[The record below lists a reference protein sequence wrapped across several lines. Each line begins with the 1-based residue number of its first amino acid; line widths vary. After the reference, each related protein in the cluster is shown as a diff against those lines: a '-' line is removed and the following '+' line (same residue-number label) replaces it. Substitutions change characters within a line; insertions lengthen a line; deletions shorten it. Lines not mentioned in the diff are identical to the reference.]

1 MQFLCFLKVKF
12 DDSSSN
18 SSALASK
25 TQTSGS
31 DEVTPGA
38 SCVFKH
44 DQVHR
49 IDFDDCPSAVAF
61 LESAMSRFVFVALVF
76 ILGTHRLTA
85 GVPATDPADLNTKQI
100 FTGGFPQGIYF
111 RGEAFGPA
119 HRDYNSYLSTVL
131 PQAAVFQKFM
141 TEELPMLKP
150 EYAVWATKYVEEHPE
165 KMMTLHLNLEAR
177 LITTD
182 PAVHQRYFPGH
193 WVYEPGS
200 SLTSGIDANAT
211 ELHVADVAPYKVT
224 ANRENKLKGL
234 GHGLVQIL
242 CLVPVDEQGNR
253 DWYRSE
259 YVIIDKID
267 EASKTLTVK
276 RAQLFSTALPH
287 DAGHTLALPMA
298 SGVLGAMAFYNL
310 SSDCPRDKNG
320 HNAGDVFS
328 AEIGEW
334 FGPTGPLAH
343 FNGIA
348 GDVNYFTPTP
358 NRAAKWDVNNDGKA
372 DAGIVDG
379 VDVWRLGDYKFLQ
392 QVRAAI
398 GENRLFT
405 SDGELPN
412 NQQAVGVLDGIES
425 EGLVQPD
432 DGFRGISR
440 TINNHLYWSEN
451 TPRPH
456 DFRYV
461 VLKENAA
468 VDEKRG
474 GQLRRL
480 AIGTACCLG
489 AYVTAIP
496 DGVMPPAFAAYG
508 SLGTP
513 AGPMVRPAQQ
523 SPDLLGGNGLSAT
536 INAKGCTVTKA
547 GDHLEIAASGTGPM
561 TLTLKD
567 LAVPAGD
574 LTIYLDLQALDPL
587 EGFTTNDYVPRLV
600 NVAFSQLPDYG
611 ESKQLDSYYTDL
623 TGYFGTHKRS
633 VVGFYLRRPN
643 LPAQTIDVTF
653 TLEGHGGV
661 AIYGL
666 NAHSAADTLVRAFTN
681 GIVAVNP
688 SLQPLTVSLQGV
700 AGVSTPAKVDVPAL
714 DAVFLPQK

>member
-1 MQFLCFLKVKF
+1 
-12 DDSSSN
+12 
-18 SSALASK
+18 
-25 TQTSGS
+25 
-31 DEVTPGA
+31 
-38 SCVFKH
+38 
-44 DQVHR
+44 
-49 IDFDDCPSAVAF
+49 
-61 LESAMSRFVFVALVF
+61 MSRFVFVLLL
-76 ILGTHRLTA
+76 ILGAHRLNA
-85 GVPATDPADLNTKQI
+85 DVPATDPADLDTKQI

-111 RGEAFGPA
+111 RGEPYRPA
-119 HRDYNSYLSTVL
+119 HTDYQAYVSAVL

-150 EYAVWATKYVEEHPE
+150 EYAVWANKYVEEHPE

-177 LITTD
+177 HVTTD

-200 SLTSGIDANAT
+200 LLTTDIDANAT
-211 ELHVADVAPYKVT
+211 ELHVADVAPYKVN
-224 ANRENKLKGL
+224 AYREHRLNWL
-234 GHGLVQIL
+234 GPWFLQIL
-242 CLVPVDEQGNR
+242 CLVPVDDEGNR
-253 DWYRSE
+253 DWYHSE
-259 YVIIDKID
+259 YVTIDKID
-267 EASKTLTVK
+267 QASKTLTVK

-287 DAGHTLALPMA
+287 ASGHTLVLPMA
-298 SGVLGAMAFYNL
+298 AGVWSASPMAFYNL
-310 SSDCPRDKNG
+310 SSDCPRDRNG
-320 HNAGDVFS
+320 HNAGDIFS
-328 AEIGEW
+328 AEIAEW
-334 FGPTGPLAH
+334 FGANGPLAH

-348 GDVNYFTPTP
+348 GDVNYFTPSI
-358 NRAAKWDVNNDGKA
+358 NRGAKWDVNNDGKA
-372 DAGIVDG
+372 DAGMVDG

-392 QVRAAI
+392 EVRAAI

-405 SDGELPN
+405 SDGEFPN

-440 TINNHLYWSEN
+440 TINNHLYWSQN

-456 DFRYV
+456 DFRYI

-474 GQLRRL
+474 SQLRRL

-489 AYVTAIP
+489 AYTTAIP

-513 AGPMVRPAQQ
+513 KGPMVRPAQQ
-523 SPDLLGGNGLSAT
+523 SPDLLKGNGLSA
-536 INAKGCTVTKA
+536 NLAAQGCTVTEA

-561 TLTLKD
+561 TVTLKG

-574 LTIYLDLQALDPL
+574 LTLYLDLQALDPL
-587 EGFTTNDYVPRLV
+587 EGFTTNDYVPRQV

-611 ESKQLDSYYTDL
+611 EGRQLDSYYTVL
-623 TGYFGTHKRS
+623 TGYFGTHRRS
-633 VVGFYLRRPN
+633 VVGFYLRRLN
-643 LPAQTIDVTF
+643 LPAQAIDVTF
-653 TLEGHGGV
+653 TFEGHGRV

-666 NAHSAADTLVRAFTN
+666 TAHSAVDALVRAFTH

-688 SLQPLTVSLQGV
+688 SLQPLTISLQGV
-700 AGVSTPAKVDVPAL
+700 AGVSTPATVDVPGL
-714 DAVFLPQK
+714 DAAFLPQK